1 MLVFGSPKQR
11 YLLDG
16 VTPQAGMDYAVE
28 VFSACLPVLE
38 ETDTVLAVEPLDP
51 GEGNFLN
58 TAADAVQDHRA
69 GRLAPLPAAVG
80 LQGDVERTVLARRA
94 DRALSAAARPLPRQ
108 RSERQGPGFGQLDF
122 HPILEALGRIDYRG
136 WVSVEVFDYTPGV
149 ERLAR
154 ESAEYLNA
162 AWPIWRR
169 RVGRRQDAQ
178 RLPPCSL
185 SARACANR

>member
-11 YLLDG
+11 CLLPG
-16 VTPQAGMDYAVE
+16 VSAQAGTRLRRGSLYRLR
-28 VFSACLPVLE
+28 CPTLE

-58 TAADAVQDHRA
+58 TAADAVPIDRSR
-69 GRLAPLPAAVG
+69 RLAPLPAACW
-80 LQGDVERTVLARRA
+80 TARRC
-94 DRALSAAARPLPRQ
+94 RAKRCRMPSSSSGIGRCWCHFHANDPN
-108 RSERQGPGFGQLDF
+108 RQGPGFGQLDF

-154 ESAEYLNA
+154 ESASY
-162 AWPIWRR
+162 IK
-169 RVGRRQDAQ
+169 
-178 RLPPCSL
+178 
-185 SARACANR
+185 ACLAEIAEED